1 MIPVLDLIATVGGMI
16 LPPAFDFIKKKFIK
30 EENDTSERTL
40 GTLATTKP
48 EVLPEYITAL
58 SGLKEA
64 EVKFFNR
71 DVVGMPSQW
80 VINLRA
86 TIRPATIAAGLL
98 LFILDF
104 ALGISFD
111 IPPDVRY
118 FFEANISSWFGSKIK
133 G

>member
-104 ALGISFD
+104 ALGTSFD